1 MKIAKDKLKQ
11 IIKEELES
19 VVQEADKDSRSAF
32 AFEINQVQNAIH
44 KLSKKARQNMP
55 DVRIPKEEG
64 GDIVLGSAIMGA
76 WSTLQRIKKVLYSME
91 Q

>member
-1 MKIAKDKLKQ
+1 MKISKEDLKQ
-11 IIKEELES
+11 IIKEEMES
-19 VVQEADKDSRSAF
+19 VVQEADKGSYSDF

-55 DVRIPKEEG
+55 EVRLPREKGAEVE
-64 GDIVLGSAIMGA
+64 LASAIMVA
-76 WSTLQRIKKVLYSME
+76 WRALHHIKSALYSME